1 MWYTMGVGGDKQ
13 MDALN
18 KFEAKY
24 YKERCEKAEQDLSQL
39 NYQIGWIRSSL
50 NRLGELI
57 ASGDV
62 TVSKYHKGEVER
74 IVKAIEESEKSA
86 KDLLTK

>member
-1 MWYTMGVGGDKQ
+1 ME
-13 MDALN
+13 ALY

-50 NRLGELI
+50 NRLGEMI
-57 ASGDV
+57 ESGDV
-62 TVSKYHKGEVER
+62 TVSKYHKGEVEK

-86 KDLLTK
+86 KEFVIK